1 MRDDKS
7 AVLSDV
13 CVALTDNQL
22 AVAADILRDRYP
34 FVPLANVGRRYT
46 FRQMIAVFTRDGFV
60 DRYSGTRLVFP
71 ATLRLISNLLP
82 ESFPFHRNGRLDVCH
97 FAFWEMFPTIDHFVP
112 VARGGADDES
122 NWITTS
128 MVRNAAKSAFTLD
141 ELGWSLRPP
150 GNIAEWDGLTGWFVD
165 RAKADPAIL
174 TDIYFRQWFAAATQ
188 HGTSSNR
195 SLRPRMRTRCATD
208 GARLCDR

>member
-1 MRDDKS
+1 MEEDKS

-13 CVALTDNQL
+13 CAALTDNQL
-22 AVAADILRDRYP
+22 AVATDILQGRYP

-60 DRYSGTRLVFP
+60 DRYSGARLLFP
-71 ATLRLISNLLP
+71 ATLRLISKLLP

-97 FAFWEMFPTIDHFVP
+97 FAFWEIPTIDHFVP

-128 MVRNAAKSAFTLD
+128 MVRNAAKSGSHWTNSAGRST
-141 ELGWSLRPP
+141 RP
-150 GNIAEWDGLTGWFVD
+150 
-165 RAKADPAIL
+165 
-174 TDIYFRQWFAAATQ
+174 AT
-188 HGTSSNR
+188 S
-195 SLRPRMRTRCATD
+195 P
-208 GARLCDR
+208 